1 MARRVFYSF
10 HYTPDNWRVSQVR
23 NIGTIED
30 NKPANDNDWETVTSG
45 GEDKI
50 KKWIAD
56 QMNGRSCTVLLIGK
70 DTAGRKWINHEIIKT
85 WDEKK
90 GILGVYIH
98 NLKNSSGEQTTKGLN
113 PFDYITIGGT
123 NNKLSSVVKVYD
135 PPYSN
140 SKDVYNYIANNLESW
155 IDEAIKIR
163 NNN

>member
-10 HYTPDNWRVSQVR
+10 HYKPDCWRVSQVR
-23 NIGTIED
+23 NIGTVED
-30 NKPANDNDWETVTSG
+30 NKPASDNDWETVTKG
-45 GEDKI
+45 GDDQI

-85 WDEKK
+85 WDDKK
-90 GILGVYIH
+90 GILGIYIH
-98 NLKNSSGEQTTKGLN
+98 NLKNSSGEQSTKGSN
-113 PFDYITIGGT
+113 PFDYITIAGT

-140 SKDVYNYIANNLESW
+140 SKDVYDYISKNIESW